1 MNIEKKQKKSIENE
15 KQSENA
21 ENVSQRLLVKRKP
34 LFFVEAISQLNEAQ
48 INSVKEIGFE
58 SVLHYKIEYI
68 PSRLAF
74 SLLKSFDEEKCKIK
88 LYNGKKIH
96 ITEEDVELVYGFP
109 RGNITYYREKWK
121 SNAPFMRELAEQCDT
136 KPGNVNHKAVEQ
148 LMLADKEGGPQ
159 FKRLFLVL
167 LESALIE
174 PSTCGMIKS
183 KIGEIVDDLD
193 NVRNIN
199 WCSYTISV
207 LKFAIDNWSK
217 TEKNA
222 FAGPLPFLMLY
233 YLDRVTQ
240 DTRPVPRTFP
250 LMKGWK
256 SEHLQAREDRETSEG
271 VFGLGRIKKRYVR
284 TLEPHEEEKQEVEV
298 DEQMPQQQIP
308 DDCAV
313 GSSQNLLPKDFIQ
326 EEQQQGNEEKSVD
339 VNESG
344 VGSSS
349 QNILPS
355 HMVANLVKYIKQIS
369 DGRTNL
375 VRVLKEASSQ
385 SKKNDLFGFICDI
398 ARSAI
403 GSQKSPVASVSDTFL
418 HLSQSYNINNDVAVD
433 NWKAMF
439 DSIRNAEKANETIED
454 LNEFPTFRLEDFF
467 DKAVEQRNKDNLP
480 TSTAGDPEEVRP
492 FVEEDEQRKE
502 NMICDDHN
510 ESNSPILTA
519 ILGSPRTASP
529 SLPQQEVN
537 ASEHDNTLA
546 SLIGSENRGSEL
558 TSPVGDPEEARP
570 SVEEDKQRKENMIC
584 DDHNESNSP
593 ILTAILG
600 SPRTSSPS
608 LQQQE
613 VNASEH
619 DNTLASLIGSEN
631 RGSEL
636 EIQEDVEADR
646 ELRTQDALHIL
657 SKVCDDYEIRNNEE
671 AIKATNT
678 IVDIINEQEDREDA
692 AACSIVEYMM
702 QEGLETM
709 DDTPP
714 EWNVQKQ
721 GYKWIEKMHEE
732 KEKTPE
738 NTERRMT
745 VYQVFFPV
753 FTSGYYYL
761 VVFWMKINK
770 IEIIDSVKPPKGKDP
785 LENYSIEVGILKDMF
800 EAYFKEK
807 NISGLSEN
815 IKKSPYK
822 VVPLDWATST
832 NKEDNG
838 IYLMRHM
845 ETYFGRKG
853 RECNIGFSPRGT
865 KILQILRGRYCE
877 AMLTSR
883 SNKKCMD
890 MVRVADDW
898 MTANKHRLPELQKK
912 FKEWF
917 SCRNKK

>member
-1 MNIEKKQKKSIENE
+1 
-15 KQSENA
+15 
-21 ENVSQRLLVKRKP
+21 
-34 LFFVEAISQLNEAQ
+34 
-48 INSVKEIGFE
+48 
-58 SVLHYKIEYI
+58 
-68 PSRLAF
+68 
-74 SLLKSFDEEKCKIK
+74 
-88 LYNGKKIH
+88 
-96 ITEEDVELVYGFP
+96 
-109 RGNITYYREKWK
+109 
-121 SNAPFMRELAEQCDT
+121 MRELAEQCDT

-148 LMLADKEGGPQ
+148 LMLKDKEGGPQ

-174 PSTCGMIKS
+174 PSTRGMIKT
-183 KIGEIVDDLD
+183 KIGEIIDDLD

-207 LKFAIDNWSK
+207 LKFAMGNWSK
-217 TEKNA
+217 TEENA
-222 FAGPLPFLMLY
+222 FAEPLPFLM
-233 YLDRVTQ
+233 
-240 DTRPVPRTFP
+240 
-250 LMKGWK
+250 
-256 SEHLQAREDRETSEG
+256 
-271 VFGLGRIKKRYVR
+271 
-284 TLEPHEEEKQEVEV
+284 
-298 DEQMPQQQIP
+298 
-308 DDCAV
+308 
-313 GSSQNLLPKDFIQ
+313 
-326 EEQQQGNEEKSVD
+326 EEQQQGNDEKSVD

-355 HMVANLVKYIKQIS
+355 HMVANIE
-369 DGRTNL
+369 N
-375 VRVLKEASSQ
+375 
-385 SKKNDLFGFICDI
+385 NDLFGLVCDI

-403 GSQKSPVASVSDTFL
+403 RSKKSPVASVSDIFL
-418 HLSQSYNINNDVAVD
+418 HLSQSYNIDNDVAID
-433 NWKAMF
+433 NWKALF
-439 DSIRNAEKANETIED
+439 DSIRNAEKASETIED
-454 LNEFPTFRLEDFF
+454 LNEFPTFRLDYFF
-467 DKAVEQRNKDNLP
+467 DK
-480 TSTAGDPEEVRP
+480 VRP
-492 FVEEDEQRKE
+492 SVEEDEQRKE
-502 NMICDDHN
+502 TVICDDHN
-510 ESNSPILTA
+510 ESNSPISTA
-519 ILGSPRTASP
+519 ILGTPRTASP
-529 SLPQQEVN
+529 SL
-537 ASEHDNTLA
+537 
-546 SLIGSENRGSEL
+546 R
-558 TSPVGDPEEARP
+558 
-570 SVEEDKQRKENMIC
+570 
-584 DDHNESNSP
+584 
-593 ILTAILG
+593 
-600 SPRTSSPS
+600 
-608 LQQQE
+608 QQE

-657 SKVCDDYEIRNNEE
+657 SKVCGDYEIGNNEE

-678 IVDIINEQEDREDA
+678 IVDIINEREDREDV

-702 QEGLETM
+702 QEGLETI

-738 NTERRMT
+738 NAERRMT

-753 FTSGYYYL
+753 FTIGYYYL

-770 IEIIDSVKPPKGKDP
+770 IEIIDSVKPPKAKDP
-785 LENYSIEVGILKDMF
+785 LEKYRIDVGILKDMF
-800 EAYFKEK
+800 ETYFKEK

-832 NKEDNG
+832 HKEDSG

-853 RECNIGFSPRGT
+853 REWNIGFSPRGT

-890 MVRVADDW
+890 MVRVLDDW
-898 MTANKHRLPELQKK
+898 MTANKHRLPELQNK
-912 FKEWF
+912 FKAVEV
-917 SCRNKK
+917 

>member
-1 MNIEKKQKKSIENE
+1 MNVEKKQKKSIENE
-15 KQSENA
+15 KQSQNA
-21 ENVSQRLLVKRKP
+21 ENISQRLLVKRKP
-34 LFFVEAISQLNEAQ
+34 LFFVDAISQLNEAH

-58 SVLHYKIEYI
+58 SVLHYRIEYI

-74 SLLKSFDEEKCKIK
+74 SLLKSFDEEKC
-88 LYNGKKIH
+88 
-96 ITEEDVELVYGFP
+96 
-109 RGNITYYREKWK
+109 NITYCREKWK
-121 SNAPFMRELAEQCDT
+121 SNAHFMRELAEQCDT

-174 PSTCGMIKS
+174 SSTCGMIKKT
-183 KIGEIVDDLD
+183 KIGEIIDDLD

-199 WCSYTISV
+199 WCPYTISV
-207 LKFAIDNWSK
+207 LKFAMGNWSK

-222 FAGPLPFLMLY
+222 FAVPLPFLM
-233 YLDRVTQ
+233 
-240 DTRPVPRTFP
+240 
-250 LMKGWK
+250 
-256 SEHLQAREDRETSEG
+256 
-271 VFGLGRIKKRYVR
+271 
-284 TLEPHEEEKQEVEV
+284 
-298 DEQMPQQQIP
+298 
-308 DDCAV
+308 
-313 GSSQNLLPKDFIQ
+313 NLLPKNSIQ

-349 QNILPS
+349 QIILPS
-355 HMVANLVKYIKQIS
+355 HMVANIVKYIKQIN

-375 VRVLKEASSQ
+375 LRVLKEASSQ
-385 SKKNDLFGFICDI
+385 IENNDLFGLNCDI

-403 GSQKSPVASVSDTFL
+403 GSQKSPVASVSDIFL
-418 HLSQSYNINNDVAVD
+418 HLSQSYNIDNDVAVG
-433 NWKAMF
+433 NWKALF

-454 LNEFPTFRLEDFF
+454 LNGLPTFRLDDCF

-480 TSTAGDPEEVRP
+480 TSPVGDPEELRQT
-492 FVEEDEQRKE
+492 VEEDEQRKE

-510 ESNSPILTA
+510 ESNSPISTA
-519 ILGSPRTASP
+519 VLGSPRTTSP
-529 SLPQQEVN
+529 SLQQQEIN

-546 SLIGSENRGSEL
+546 SLIGS
-558 TSPVGDPEEARP
+558 
-570 SVEEDKQRKENMIC
+570 KNMG
-584 DDHNESNSP
+584 N
-593 ILTAILG
+593 
-600 SPRTSSPS
+600 
-608 LQQQE
+608 
-613 VNASEH
+613 
-619 DNTLASLIGSEN
+619 
-631 RGSEL
+631 EL
-636 EIQEDVEADR
+636 EIQEE
-646 ELRTQDALHIL
+646 
-657 SKVCDDYEIRNNEE
+657 
-671 AIKATNT
+671 
-678 IVDIINEQEDREDA
+678 EDREDA

-702 QEGLETM
+702 QEGIETM

-721 GYKWIEKMHEE
+721 GYKGKETMHEE

-770 IEIIDSVKPPKGKDP
+770 IEIIDSVNPLKAKDP
-785 LENYSIEVGILKDMF
+785 LEKYSLHVGILKDMF

-807 NISGLSEN
+807 NISELSQN

-822 VVPLDWATST
+822 VKG
-832 NKEDNG
+832 N
-838 IYLMRHM
+838 
-845 ETYFGRKG
+845 G
-853 RECNIGFSPRGT
+853 REWNIGFSPRGT

-898 MTANKHRLPELQKK
+898 MTANKHRLPELQNK

-917 SCRNKK
+917 SCKSKK